1 MKVGDVTYRDRLTS
15 LHLLGLPLCYDREVR
30 DLIFFYKALHGLYDL
45 NVLDYVSFVT
55 HGRTRLNNSNS
66 TLVLKNPLC
75 KTSTFKAS
83 YFNRI
88 VRMWN
93 SICKVAPSSSFS
105 SLASFRRFLIKLYNV
120 LLRTVFDVDLTC
132 TWSIVRDCACHR
144 S

>member
-1 MKVGDVTYRDRLTS
+1 VKVGDVTYRDRLTS

-105 SLASFRRFLIKLYNV
+105 SHVSPHLEGF
-120 LLRTVFDVDLTC
+120 
-132 TWSIVRDCACHR
+132 
-144 S
+144 